1 MNMNK
6 VTEELIEWIGKS
18 PTAFQAVNNAA
29 ELLKSFGAEIL
40 HEQEHW
46 TLKPQTTYV
55 VTRNASSLIAFY
67 VPEAPDHFQLVASH
81 SDSPAFRVKEQAAMT
96 VENRYVKLN
105 TEGYGSMIDSS
116 WFDRPLSLA
125 GRVLVDRRE
134 RVESVLYDA
143 GRNLCLIPNLAIHM
157 NREINS
163 GYKYNHQTDL
173 LPLIGM
179 EQGGGCELTSVLSA
193 GMDFSPEQILAA
205 DLSLYNREAGCIW
218 GADGEFISA
227 PRLDDQECVFASLKG
242 FAEAIK
248 DGTAKAVV
256 PVVCIFDNEEVGSRT
271 KQGADSEFLS
281 DTLTRIG
288 DALGY
293 GAAALS
299 EMLAKSFLISA
310 DNAHAVHPN
319 HPEKCDPT
327 NRPVLNGGVVIKY
340 NSSQRYTTDAFSA
353 AVMKKICEQEN
364 IPYQTFFNRSDIPGG
379 ATLGNLSAAHVSI
392 HSADIGLAQLAMH
405 SAYETAGAQDVESL
419 VRVMKAYYEHTI
431 VISDEGFLVK

>member
-1 MNMNK
+1 MSK
-6 VTEELIEWIGKS
+6 ITEELIDWINKS
-18 PTAFQAVNNAA
+18 PTAFQVVNNAV
-29 ELLKSFGAEIL
+29 ELLKASGAEVL
-40 HEQEHW
+40 HEQERW
-46 TLKPQTTYV
+46 TLQPQTTYV

-67 VPEAPDHFQLVASH
+67 VPEAPDHFQLTASH
-81 SDSPAFRVKEQAAMT
+81 SDSPAFRVKERAAVT

-105 TEGYGSMIDSS
+105 TEGYGGMIDSS

-125 GRVLVDRRE
+125 GRVLVDRGVK
-134 RVESVLYDA
+134 VESVLYDA
-143 GRNLCLIPNLAIHM
+143 GRDLCLIPNLAIHM

-179 EQGGGCELTSVLSA
+179 GQDGGFDLMGVLSA
-193 GMDFSPEQILAA
+193 GMDFAPEQVLAA
-205 DLSLYNREAGCIW
+205 ELSLYNREAGCIW
-218 GADGEFISA
+218 GANDEFISA

-242 FAEAIK
+242 FLGAVK
-248 DGTAKAVV
+248 DGTAKGVV

-271 KQGADSEFLS
+271 KQGADSAFLS
-281 DTLTRIG
+281 DTLARIC
-288 DALGY
+288 DALGC
-293 GAAALS
+293 GPAFS

-353 AVMKKICEQEN
+353 AVMKKICEQEH

-379 ATLGNLSAAHVSI
+379 STLGNLSAAHVSI
-392 HSADIGLAQLAMH
+392 HSVDIGLAQLAMH
-405 SAYETAGAQDVESL
+405 SAYETAGAQDVEYL
-419 VRVMKAYYEHTI
+419 ARAMKAYYEREI
-431 VISDEGFLVK
+431 VISDDGFSVK